1 MTNTQSTRQDRFS
14 DITLCVCCML
24 SVANGECCETHAE
37 TPAPYLL
44 ADDPTVEN
52 VSLGILFSEHT
63 CGRDAA
69 TVEEDFRNGTGPDD
83 CGCER
88 EDFSSR
94 PCGMCGDTL
103 AGERYFGKVW
113 HRA

>member
-1 MTNTQSTRQDRFS
+1 MTNTRTLS
-14 DITLCVCCML
+14 DITLCACCML
-24 SVANGECCETHAE
+24 CVANGECCETHAE

-44 ADDPTVEN
+44 ASDPTVEN

-63 CGRDAA
+63 CGKDA
-69 TVEEDFRNGTGPDD
+69 EEIEALFKSGADYD

-88 EDFSSR
+88 DDFSSR
-94 PCGMCGDTL
+94 PCGMCGETL

-113 HRA
+113 HRS